1 MKKAFLLTLCLLS
14 PLFLSACQQGGG
26 DPAKRSD
33 GAKEMIVDPRIPS
46 GKVYEFDEVDPREK
60 GEVRSLSSASDLL
73 LFQQKVNQADPDY
86 VNGYFQLESDIS
98 LTDEWIPISGFK
110 GQLNGQGHAIRG
122 ISIEGDKNKKGFFS
136 SLDGAK
142 IGCITF
148 EGHVAAGDTASL
160 VAGYTLG
167 DCSFVGVTVEGTM
180 DVSNNAGGLI
190 GTLAGGSVKAV
201 GCINHAIIRGGS
213 YLGGLI
219 GANKSYKVNISDS
232 ANCASV
238 LGDGSTIGGIIG
250 SLTHSISQ
258 TNDYSLVDCFNYGL
272 VKGRSY
278 AGGVV
283 GLSSARLI
291 RCGAGKDAKVYA
303 VSDNGETEAT
313 TLTSFASPYCSVLS
327 GHLLYN
333 TAINEYGEL
342 IGCENQFGFAVTGI
356 NDPAGCTRI
365 IPYKDKIMLFAA
377 TNKYAISEDG
387 GATFGPFRTVSDKS
401 TEICPIDGEK
411 STDTGNTQPW
421 VLADGRII
429 MMYRAIRVST
439 SFSYASLRMR
449 ISDEN
454 GEFDSSD
461 EPIMLIENFTENTGK
476 AGAFYEPYPIVLDDG
491 SLAVY
496 ISEDVHY
503 SAPFDNGSYRIP
515 KLKDDLICDGGSQD
529 TVMIPLR
536 IAPGATE
543 VGPGKIEVG
552 EPQLIF
558 QGSNLAMFGHSNS
571 RPGMTVVT
579 QLYDGSYAMIL
590 ENSTEMNNP
599 GYNLVVQIT
608 YSRDGLTWTPP
619 RTIIRPHREGGASNG
634 IGKQYKTCAPFITTL
649 PDGRIVAVCATD
661 EDYEGYY
668 PNDDA
673 HYKHEIA
680 FVSRGRVSYDQ
691 DLERDRDFI
700 QLGNYVYSENEY
712 CVWASV
718 AQIDG
723 WIYVSGLQGVNYLK
737 KDGTLAS
744 PTDWVLI
751 SRIHY
756 LSLYERLGLSP
767 LS

>member
-1 MKKAFLLTLCLLS
+1 MLS
-14 PLFLSACQQGGG
+14 
-26 DPAKRSD
+26 
-33 GAKEMIVDPRIPS
+33 E
-46 GKVYEFDEVDPREK
+46 
-60 GEVRSLSSASDLL
+60 
-73 LFQQKVNQADPDY
+73 
-86 VNGYFQLESDIS
+86 
-98 LTDEWIPISGFK
+98 
-110 GQLNGQGHAIRG
+110 
-122 ISIEGDKNKKGFFS
+122 
-136 SLDGAK
+136 
-142 IGCITF
+142 
-148 EGHVAAGDTASL
+148 
-160 VAGYTLG
+160 
-167 DCSFVGVTVEGTM
+167 
-180 DVSNNAGGLI
+180 
-190 GTLAGGSVKAV
+190 
-201 GCINHAIIRGGS
+201 
-213 YLGGLI
+213 
-219 GANKSYKVNISDS
+219 
-232 ANCASV
+232 NC
-238 LGDGSTIGGIIG
+238 
-250 SLTHSISQ
+250 
-258 TNDYSLVDCFNYGL
+258 
-272 VKGRSY
+272 
-278 AGGVV
+278 
-283 GLSSARLI
+283 
-291 RCGAGKDAKVYA
+291 
-303 VSDNGETEAT
+303 
-313 TLTSFASPYCSVLS
+313 
-327 GHLLYN
+327 
-333 TAINEYGEL
+333 
-342 IGCENQFGFAVTGI
+342 
-356 NDPAGCTRI
+356 
-365 IPYKDKIMLFAA
+365 
-377 TNKYAISEDG
+377 
-387 GATFGPFRTVSDKS
+387 
-401 TEICPIDGEK
+401 
-411 STDTGNTQPW
+411 
-421 VLADGRII
+421 
-429 MMYRAIRVST
+429 
-439 SFSYASLRMR
+439 
-449 ISDEN
+449 
-454 GEFDSSD
+454 
-461 EPIMLIENFTENTGK
+461 TENTGT

-503 SAPFDNGSYRIP
+503 SAPFDNGAYRIP

-558 QGSNLAMFGHSNS
+558 QGSNLAMFGHRNS

-599 GYNLVVQIT
+599 GYNLVIQIT

-619 RTIIRPHREGGASNG
+619 RTIIRPHREGGSSNG

>member
-60 GEVRSLSSASDLL
+60 GEVRSLSSVSDLL

-303 VSDNGETEAT
+303 ISDSGETEAT

-327 GHLLYN
+327 GNLLYN

-377 TNKYAISEDG
+377 TNKYAISEDD
-387 GATFGPFRTVSDKS
+387 GATFGPFRTVSDKT

-454 GEFDSSD
+454 GEFDSAD

-491 SLAVY
+491 SLAIY

-552 EPQLIF
+552 ESADSI
-558 QGSNLAMFGHSNS
+558 LASSPLEVVSKHKFESKKDACPDYYALPKKGFG
-571 RPGMTVVT
+571 
-579 QLYDGSYAMIL
+579 D
-590 ENSTEMNNP
+590 
-599 GYNLVVQIT
+599 
-608 YSRDGLTWTPP
+608 SRDSFLAALGRDVPADKD
-619 RTIIRPHREGGASNG
+619 RKKRPYDLHS
-634 IGKQYKTCAPFITTL
+634 TM
-649 PDGRIVAVCATD
+649 
-661 EDYEGYY
+661 ED
-668 PNDDA
+668 
-673 HYKHEIA
+673 
-680 FVSRGRVSYDQ
+680 
-691 DLERDRDFI
+691 
-700 QLGNYVYSENEY
+700 
-712 CVWASV
+712 
-718 AQIDG
+718 
-723 WIYVSGLQGVNYLK
+723 LQGTWIGNTAK
-737 KDGTLAS
+737 KFFFQKMEKDHLGKEEKKMMQEAFYATPMRS
-744 PTDWVLI
+744 
-751 SRIHY
+751 
-756 LSLYERLGLSP
+756 LSTGGVSDKLGQVVVDMANRRPFSALWHLVFTKRRKRNS
-767 LS
+767 